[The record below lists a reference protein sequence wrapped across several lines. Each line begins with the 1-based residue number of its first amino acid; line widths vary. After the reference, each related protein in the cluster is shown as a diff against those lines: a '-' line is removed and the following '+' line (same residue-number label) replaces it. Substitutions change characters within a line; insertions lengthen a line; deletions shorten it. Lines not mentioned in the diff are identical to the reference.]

1 MVKDYVGTLRMGH
14 VGTTASE
21 NAPHDTDTAMSVC
34 AIVKIVLKKDMPGEP
49 ASKKERFLR
58 AQSQLVLSWHTIG
71 PNFRF
76 DMSLFVEPWSRYRR
90 KIGTSPWVDKIPI
103 DSRKEPY

>member
-49 ASKKERFLR
+49 ANQRLKKNASYVLR
-58 AQSQLVLSWHTIG
+58 ANRCFL
-71 PNFRF
+71 
-76 DMSLFVEPWSRYRR
+76 
-90 KIGTSPWVDKIPI
+90 GTPSGQTFA
-103 DSRKEPY
+103 ST